1 MIIKKSLYLLAVATL
16 SPGLLSCSKSDP
28 VENAAKDLCECL
40 KPVFSDMEKFS
51 QALKSGDKSAMEK
64 IAGTAGDVGEQSTSC
79 MQSLQQRYPEI
90 GDDMNLQT
98 RVTVRIK
105 ELCPPPEIFGA
116 IPH

>member
-1 MIIKKSLYLLAVATL
+1 MMIKNSLYLLAVTTL
-16 SPGLLSCSKSDP
+16 SLGLLSCSKSGP

-51 QALKSGDKSAMEK
+51 QALESGDKSAMEK
-64 IAGTAGDVGEQSTSC
+64 IARAAGEVGEQSTNC
-79 MQSLQQRYPEI
+79 MQSLQERYPEI

-98 RVTVRIK
+98 QVTVRIK

>member
-16 SPGLLSCSKSDP
+16 SPGILSCSKSGP

-40 KPVFSDMEKFS
+40 TPVFSDMQKFS

-64 IAGTAGDVGEQSTSC
+64 IATAAGDVGEQSTNC

-90 GDDMNLQT
+90 GDDMKLQT
-98 RVTVRIK
+98 QVTVRIK

>member
-1 MIIKKSLYLLAVATL
+1 MKNMLSILAVAAL
-16 SPGLLSCSKSDP
+16 SLVLLSCSKSGP

-51 QALKSGDKSAMEK
+51 QALKSGDKSAMQK
-64 IAGTAGDVGEQSTSC
+64 IASAAEEVGEQSTNC
-79 MQSLQQRYPEI
+79 MQLLQDRYPEI

-98 RVTVRIK
+98 QVTVRIK
-105 ELCPPPEIFGA
+105 ELCPPPEFFGA

>member
-1 MIIKKSLYLLAVATL
+1 MMIKNSLYLLAATTL
-16 SPGLLSCSKSDP
+16 SLGLLSCSKSGP

-40 KPVFSDMEKFS
+40 QPVFSDMEKFS

-64 IAGTAGDVGEQSTSC
+64 IARTAGEAGEQSTNC
-79 MQSLQQRYPEI
+79 MQSLQERYPEI
-90 GDDMNLQT
+90 GEDMNLQT

-105 ELCPPPEIFGA
+105 KLCPPPEIFGA

>member
-1 MIIKKSLYLLAVATL
+1 MKNMLSILAVAAL
-16 SPGLLSCSKSDP
+16 SLVLLSCSKSGP

-51 QALKSGDKSAMEK
+51 QALKSGDKSAMQK
-64 IAGTAGDVGEQSTSC
+64 IASAAGEVGEQSTSC
-79 MQSLQQRYPEI
+79 MQLLQDRYPEI

-98 RVTVRIK
+98 QVTVRIK